1 MREVSGGEKQRL
13 QQISGPLRH
22 KDDKGEREKGVEL
35 DGNQRLHNTKGGRAH
50 FSCPLEYA
58 KSQK

>member
-22 KDDKGEREKGVEL
+22 KDDKGRKRER
-35 DGNQRLHNTKGGRAH
+35 GRAGWE
-50 FSCPLEYA
+50 SEVA
-58 KSQK
+58 